1 MTNLDHLK
9 NVPIFAD
16 LSSSD
21 LEKISNKMILR
32 NYNKGQVILLEESKG
47 ETFFVIKT
55 GEVKVTKLSDDGREV
70 ILAILGESEFFG
82 EMSLLDGEGRSAN
95 IVANEDSTALTLSRN
110 DFLSCLE
117 SYPKIAISLLEE
129 LAVRLRKSDKHIESL
144 SLSDSEHR
152 IGITIAR
159 LAEEIGTIK
168 KGVVSIKKLPFQQDI
183 ANMAG
188 TSRETVSRTIK
199 LFEDKKILTRNGRA
213 LTIFDFNSF
222 KKVFF
227 LNLLRMSK
235 KFVDQIRSN
244 NQIAISKA
252 ITSIESGDIFNKSFL
267 DEIYKYSTSSLRIGI
282 TGPPG
287 AGKSTLTDK
296 LIDKFLQSNKSV
308 GVIAVDP
315 TSPFTGGA
323 LLGDRVRM
331 NNYLWNDDV
340 FIRSLGARGE
350 LGGLSKKTQEIGD
363 ILAASGKDIIIYETV
378 GVGQGEHDII
388 KQVDIVIVVL
398 VPESGDEIQLMK
410 AGIIEIGD
418 IFVINKSDRQGSNKL
433 AQSLKNI
440 LHSTFSKK
448 KLEPEVFLTSADRGD
463 GIDSLYKG
471 IDDVNDV
478 FVNNGTLTDKRN
490 NRLKNR
496 VFQIVKDQLLGEFW
510 TSKKINRLNKSIK
523 NINNTND
530 SPSKIAKM
538 MIDEKK

>member
-47 ETFFVIKT
+47 ETFFVINT

-70 ILAILGESEFFG
+70 ILAILGESDFFG

-168 KGVVSIKKLPFQQDI
+168 KGAVSIKKLPFQQDI

-222 KKVFF
+222 KK
-227 LNLLRMSK
+227 
-235 KFVDQIRSN
+235 
-244 NQIAISKA
+244 
-252 ITSIESGDIFNKSFL
+252 SF
-267 DEIYKYSTSSLRIGI
+267 S
-282 TGPPG
+282 
-287 AGKSTLTDK
+287 
-296 LIDKFLQSNKSV
+296 
-308 GVIAVDP
+308 
-315 TSPFTGGA
+315 
-323 LLGDRVRM
+323 
-331 NNYLWNDDV
+331 
-340 FIRSLGARGE
+340 
-350 LGGLSKKTQEIGD
+350 
-363 ILAASGKDIIIYETV
+363 
-378 GVGQGEHDII
+378 
-388 KQVDIVIVVL
+388 
-398 VPESGDEIQLMK
+398 
-410 AGIIEIGD
+410 
-418 IFVINKSDRQGSNKL
+418 
-433 AQSLKNI
+433 
-440 LHSTFSKK
+440 
-448 KLEPEVFLTSADRGD
+448 
-463 GIDSLYKG
+463 
-471 IDDVNDV
+471 
-478 FVNNGTLTDKRN
+478 
-490 NRLKNR
+490 
-496 VFQIVKDQLLGEFW
+496 
-510 TSKKINRLNKSIK
+510 
-523 NINNTND
+523 
-530 SPSKIAKM
+530 
-538 MIDEKK
+538 